1 MFSRVLGAIPS
12 TLFEKGRKTLVV
24 LEAKGV
30 RKYFGGVVA
39 LSDGNLRCCQGRI
52 TGLLGANGSGKST
65 MSKIIAGVYRPDG
78 GEIWYKGRQVHYRNP
93 KEARKDGI
101 ALVFQNLSLVPDLTV
116 WQNVVLGMEK
126 SRGIFLDDREA
137 KEISRRI
144 LKRLLPG
151 LDVSRKV
158 YELSPGEKQ
167 IVEIAKA
174 IAENPKLLI
183 LDEPTAALEQ
193 AQVRNLFAYMRE
205 LAQSGVAIVFTSHR
219 LWEVMEI
226 CDDVTIFRNG
236 ATVAYIDFA
245 REAKDPEKIVNYIT
259 GEAKENLPRE
269 KERLRERL
277 SSETLLRVRIQSR
290 TKSLQDGLSFE
301 LGRGEILGIGGLA
314 GQGQS
319 ELLYALAGS
328 HPKIRCEVEMSGR
341 KILVRCPQDA
351 IQNGIL
357 LVPGDRQQEGLF
369 LEHSV
374 YSNMIFPKLG
384 LPRHPTL
391 IPERKYREEC
401 MDVVQLLSIK
411 LPGLDAPVNTLSG
424 GNQQKVVV
432 GKWLSFNVQVF
443 LLADPAKGVDIG
455 AKRDLYE
462 YIKRL
467 AREQGI
473 GVLLYASD
481 HEELAHYADRVII
494 MYEGRIVATLLG
506 EDITEEAITAAS
518 VRVR

>member
-1 MFSRVLGAIPS
+1 MVI
-12 TLFEKGRKTLVV
+12 

-30 RKYFGGVVA
+30 KKYFGGVVA
-39 LSDGNLRCCQGRI
+39 LSDGNLRCRQGKI

-78 GEIWYKGRQVHYRNP
+78 GEIWYKGRKVHYRSP
-93 KEARKDGI
+93 SEARRDGI

-126 SRGIFLDDREA
+126 SRGIFLDDEDA
-137 KEISRRI
+137 KEVSRRI
-144 LKRLLPG
+144 LKRLLPD
-151 LDVSRKV
+151 LDINRRVH
-158 YELSPGEKQ
+158 ELSPGERQ

-174 IAENPKLLI
+174 ISENPELLI

-193 AQVRNLFAYMRE
+193 AQVRSLFAYMRE
-205 LAQSGVAIVFTSHR
+205 LAAEGVAIVFTSHR

-236 ATVAYIDFA
+236 ATVAYIDFE
-245 REAKDPEKIVNYIT
+245 REAKNPERIVSYIT
-259 GEAKENLPRE
+259 GETQGISPKVAERAE
-269 KERLRERL
+269 KSASE
-277 SSETLLRVRIQSR
+277 ETLLRVRVQSR

-301 LGRGEILGIGGLA
+301 LKRGEVLGIGGLA

-328 HPKIRCEVEMSGR
+328 HPKIRCEVEIGGQR
-341 KILVRCPQDA
+341 VFIRCPQDA
-351 IQNGIL
+351 IQHGIL
-357 LVPGDRQQEGLF
+357 FVPGDRQQEGLF

-374 YSNMIFPKLG
+374 YSNLIFPRLG
-384 LPRHPTL
+384 LPRHPVL
-391 IPERKYREEC
+391 IPERKYRDDCE
-401 MDVVQLLSIK
+401 DVVRLLSIK
-411 LPGLDAPVNTLSG
+411 LSNLDAPVNALSG

-432 GKWLSFNVQVF
+432 GKWLSFDVRVF

-462 YIKRL
+462 YIRHL
-467 AREQGI
+467 ARARGI

-481 HEELAHYADRVII
+481 NEELAHYADRVLV
-494 MYEGRIVATLLG
+494 MYEGRVVAVLSG
-506 EDITEEAITAAS
+506 EELSEEAITAAS
-518 VRVR
+518 VRVH

>member
-1 MFSRVLGAIPS
+1 MLRALKKFQRPQQGEGA
-12 TLFEKGRKTLVV
+12 ETLVV

-39 LSDGNLRCCQGRI
+39 LSDGNLRCCEGRI

-78 GEIWYKGRQVHYRNP
+78 GEIWYRGRRVHYRSP
-93 KEARKDGI
+93 KEARRDGI

-116 WQNVVLGMEK
+116 WQNVVLGIEK
-126 SRGIFLDDREA
+126 RRGIFLDDREA

-144 LKRLLPG
+144 LQRLLPD
-151 LDVSRKV
+151 LDIHRKV

-174 IAENPKLLI
+174 IAESPKLLI

-193 AQVRNLFAYMRE
+193 AQVRNLFTYIRE
-205 LAQSGVAIVFTSHR
+205 LARSGVAIVFTSHR

-236 ATVAYIDFA
+236 ATVAYIDFDKEV
-245 REAKDPEKIVNYIT
+245 RDPEKIVSYIT
-259 GEAKENLPRE
+259 GEARERVIQEGKSFRE
-269 KERLRERL
+269 KVF
-277 SSETLLRVRIQSR
+277 SETLLEVHVRSK

-301 LGRGEILGIGGLA
+301 LRRGEVLGIGGLA
-314 GQGQS
+314 GQGQD

-328 HPKIRCEVEMSGR
+328 HPKVQCEVVMDNR

-374 YSNMIFPKLG
+374 YSNLIFPRLG
-384 LPRHPTL
+384 LPRHPAF
-391 IPERKYREEC
+391 IPERKYRERC
-401 MDVVQLLSIK
+401 TGIVQLLSIK
-411 LPGLDAPVNTLSG
+411 LPDLDVSVNALSG

-432 GKWLSFNVQVF
+432 GKWLSFDVRVF

-462 YIKRL
+462 YIKHL
-467 AREQGI
+467 ARERGV

-481 HEELAHYADRVII
+481 NEELAHYADRVLI
-494 MYEGRIVATLLG
+494 MYEGRIVATLSG
-506 EDITEEAITAAS
+506 ADITEEAITAAS
-518 VRVR
+518 VRAR

>member
-1 MFSRVLGAIPS
+1 MGSPS
-12 TLFEKGRKTLVV
+12 ALCFAKGRDALVV

-30 RKYFGGVVA
+30 RKSFGGVVA
-39 LSDGNLRCCQGRI
+39 LSDGNLMCHRGRI

-93 KEARKDGI
+93 REARKDGI

-116 WQNVVLGMEK
+116 WQNVVLGIEK
-126 SRGIFLDDREA
+126 SRGIFLDNREA
-137 KEISRRI
+137 KEISQRI
-144 LKRLLPG
+144 LQRLLPG
-151 LDVSRKV
+151 LDINRKV
-158 YELSPGEKQ
+158 FELSPGEKQ

-174 IAENPKLLI
+174 IAERPQLLI

-245 REAKDPEKIVNYIT
+245 KEAKDPERIVSCIT
-259 GEAKENLPRE
+259 GEAKTNAFEGRKLV
-269 KERLRERL
+269 KEGF
-277 SSETLLRVRIQSR
+277 SEAFFRVRVRSR

-301 LGRGEILGIGGLA
+301 VGRGEILGIGGLA

-328 HPKIRCEVEMSGR
+328 HPKVQCEVEISGR
-341 KILVRCPQDA
+341 KVLVRSPQDA

-357 LVPGDRQQEGLF
+357 FVPGDRQQEGLF

-374 YSNMIFPKLG
+374 YSNMVFPRLA
-384 LPRHPTL
+384 LPRHPAV
-391 IPERKYREEC
+391 IPEKRYREAC
-401 MDVVQLLSIK
+401 MNVVQLLSIK
-411 LPGLDAPVNTLSG
+411 LPDLDASVHALSG

-432 GKWLSFNVQVF
+432 GKWLSFDVQVF

-462 YIKRL
+462 YIRRL
-467 AREQGI
+467 ARERGV

-481 HEELAHYADRVII
+481 HEELAHYADRVLI
-494 MYEGRIVATLLG
+494 MYEGRIVAELSG
-506 EDITEEAITAAS
+506 EDVTEEAITAAS
-518 VRVR
+518 VRAR

>member
-1 MFSRVLGAIPS
+1 M
-12 TLFEKGRKTLVV
+12 VV

-39 LSDGNLRCCQGRI
+39 LSDGNLRCHQGKI

-78 GEIWYKGRQVHYRNP
+78 GEIWYQGRKVYYRSP
-93 KEARKDGI
+93 HEARKDGI

-116 WQNVVLGMEK
+116 WQNVVLGMERN
-126 SRGIFLDDREA
+126 RGIFLDDRDA
-137 KEISRRI
+137 KELSRRI
-144 LKRLLPG
+144 LRRLLPD
-151 LDVSRKV
+151 LDINRKV

-174 IAENPKLLI
+174 ISENPKLLI

-193 AQVRNLFAYMRE
+193 TQVRNLFAYMRE
-205 LAQSGVAIVFTSHR
+205 LARNGVAIVFTSHR

-236 ATVAYIDFA
+236 TTVAYIDFEK
-245 REAKDPEKIVNYIT
+245 EAKDPEKIVSYIT
-259 GEAKENLPRE
+259 GETE
-269 KERLRERL
+269 KDSSRAEEHLRGEV
-277 SSETLLRVRIQSR
+277 SGETLLRVRMRSR
-290 TKSLQDGLSFE
+290 TKALQDGLSFE
-301 LGRGEILGIGGLA
+301 LKRGEILGIGGLA

-319 ELLYALAGS
+319 ELLYALAGG
-328 HPKIRCEVEMSGR
+328 HPKIWCEAELAGR
-341 KILVRCPQDA
+341 RILIRKPQDA
-351 IQNGIL
+351 IMNGIL

-374 YSNMIFPKLG
+374 YSNMIFPRLG
-384 LPRHPTL
+384 LPRHPAC
-391 IPERKYREEC
+391 IPEKKYREDCEGI
-401 MDVVQLLSIK
+401 VRLLSIK
-411 LPGLDAPVNTLSG
+411 LPGLDAPVNALSG

-432 GKWLSFNVQVF
+432 GKWLSFDVRVF

-462 YIKRL
+462 YIRHL
-467 AREQGI
+467 ARERGI

-481 HEELAHYADRVII
+481 SEELASYADRVFV
-494 MYEGRIVATLLG
+494 MYEGRIVAAFSGKDLS
-506 EDITEEAITAAS
+506 EEAITAAS
-518 VRVR
+518 VRAR